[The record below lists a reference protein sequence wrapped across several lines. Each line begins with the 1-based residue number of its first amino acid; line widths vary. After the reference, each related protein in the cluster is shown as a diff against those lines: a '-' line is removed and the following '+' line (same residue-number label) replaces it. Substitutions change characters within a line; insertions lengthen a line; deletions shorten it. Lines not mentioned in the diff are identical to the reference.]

1 MGRVSE
7 LMRDLLCYDGMDVAN
22 VDELVEALAEEI
34 DKVNKRVTT
43 LSRECGIADMG
54 DSATSYQTTAQRCRE
69 DNERI

>member
-43 LSRECGIADMG
+43 LSRECGIADCG
-54 DSATSYQTTAQRCRE
+54 DKPMTTAERCRE